1 MPRIEVVHRTELK
14 KGESTPG
21 IFREKAFQSSN
32 VLVSRT
38 RLERGAVSGWH
49 HHGTHEL
56 YGFLVSGQLRL
67 EYGPKG
73 ADAAVLGPGDL
84 LPVPPG
90 LVHRDV
96 NPDRT
101 HELAIVNIL
110 VGSGVPG
117 VKVDGPWNPVPGP
130 WGPRVPC
137 DRGAL

>member
-73 ADAAVLGPGDL
+73 ADAAVVGPGDFF
-84 LPVPPG
+84 PVPPR
-90 LVHRDV
+90 LLHRGG
-96 NPDRT
+96 NPDPT
-101 HELAIVNIL
+101 HQLGIVDNP
-110 VGSGVPG
+110 VGSGQP
-117 VKVDGPWNPVPGP
+117 
-130 WGPRVPC
+130 
-137 DRGAL
+137 A

>member
-73 ADAAVLGPGDL
+73 ADAAVVGPGDFFH
-84 LPVPPG
+84 VPPRLG
-90 LVHRDV
+90 HRGG
-96 NPDRT
+96 NPDRPPP
-101 HELAIVNIL
+101 LGIVNIL
-110 VGSGVPG
+110 VGGGVPG
-117 VKVDGPWNPVPGP
+117 GQGGGP
-130 WGPRVPC
+130 
-137 DRGAL
+137 

>member
-73 ADAAVLGPGDL
+73 ADAAVVGPRGFFHFPPRL
-84 LPVPPG
+84 LHPG
-90 LVHRDV
+90 V
-96 NPDRT
+96 NPGPA
-101 HELAIVNIL
+101 HQPVIVNIL
-110 VGSGVPG
+110 VRGGGPG
-117 VKVDGPWNPVPGP
+117 VDVEGM
-130 WGPRVPC
+130 
-137 DRGAL
+137 